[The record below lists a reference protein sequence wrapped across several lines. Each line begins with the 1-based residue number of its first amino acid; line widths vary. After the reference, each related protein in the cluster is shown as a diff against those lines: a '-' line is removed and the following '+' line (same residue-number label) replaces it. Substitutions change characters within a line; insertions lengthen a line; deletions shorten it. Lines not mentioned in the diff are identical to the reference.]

1 MNFQNRDIISM
12 NDLTREE
19 IDEILSK
26 VGTASEIIPKRSSCA
41 KTESARCSFSNR
53 PRARVPPS
61 R

>member
-26 VGTASEIIPKRSSCA
+26 VESVRNHPEKKRLLQ
-41 KTESARCSFSNR
+41 E
-53 PRARVPPS
+53 
-61 R
+61 